1 LRFYAIGSYQVD
13 AGLNIFNDVSQLST
27 SKCIN
32 IITNI
37 LNEEEIQREWIHFP
51 ENLDEM
57 NYNKNR

>member
-1 LRFYAIGSYQVD
+1 MRFYAGGSYQVD
-13 AGLNIFNDVSQLST
+13 AGLNIFNGVSQPST
-27 SKCIN
+27 SRCIN
-32 IITNI
+32 TITNI